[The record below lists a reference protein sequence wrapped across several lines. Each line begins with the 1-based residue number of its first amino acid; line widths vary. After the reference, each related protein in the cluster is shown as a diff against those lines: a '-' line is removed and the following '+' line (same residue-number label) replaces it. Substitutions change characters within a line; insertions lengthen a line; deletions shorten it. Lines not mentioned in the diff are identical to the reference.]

1 MLCYHSRVRVVPAL
15 AVAAVLLSACSR
27 AGEEETGKRAPIA
40 PPPPVIEI
48 PQGLSI
54 PVEVDGVAAPAITR
68 ATLAGLEPDFAD
80 EERRAW
86 RLSRVL
92 PSFTG
97 PAVAEAVGRD
107 GVSITMQRP
116 ATLDEP
122 QPVLFFTRRGDVVAT
137 QVRPEN
143 PFPQFH
149 GQGGRLRR
157 PGDLTPRVSPVVK
170 VRVHTKGVARS
181 SAPP

>member
-1 MLCYHSRVRVVPAL
+1 VRLVLAL
-15 AVAAVLLSACSR
+15 VAALSLAACSR
-27 AGEEETGKRAPIA
+27 AGEEESGKRAPIA

-48 PQGLSI
+48 PAGLNI

-68 ATLAGLEPDFAD
+68 QTLAAMQPDFAD

-86 RLSRVL
+86 RLTRVL

-97 PAVAEAVGRD
+97 GAVLEAVGRE
-107 GVSITMQRP
+107 GVSITMQTP
-116 ATLDEP
+116 ATADEP
-122 QPVLFFTRRGDVVAT
+122 QPVLFFTRRGEVVAT
-137 QVRPEN
+137 QVRPED

-157 PGDLTPRVSPVVK
+157 PGDLTPRVSPVVML
-170 VRVHTKGVARS
+170 RVHTAGTARGA
-181 SAPP
+181 APP